1 MQPQPIVILGGG
13 GFIGSNLARRY
24 VEMGHD
30 VTVVDQVFHDF
41 RRDAWEGARRQWR
54 DLRVPSH
61 VASAMFPGALVF
73 HLAADMGGVGYF
85 HSDAD
90 WPASLNNARITLN
103 VAEAA
108 GRAGV
113 DRLVYAS
120 SACACATEPAM
131 YPDACATEP
140 AMCPDYPECGGVPPS
155 LDETDLHW
163 GTPDARYG
171 QEKRNGAHLFTS
183 APYDARVAILHT
195 VYGPLQEHEGVRM
208 KFPAAVATKAL
219 AARET
224 GRLEVWGDGTQTR
237 SYLYVDDAV
246 DRLVALAEAEQNPG
260 PIMVGAEGS
269 VSCDEIAHLCLELA
283 GVPDAEVVH
292 VDGPTGVAARDCDLS
307 RWREVFGEPHQTSY
321 RDGFA
326 AFVEWL
332 DSLGM
337 EEAA

>member
-1 MQPQPIVILGGG
+1 MILGGG

-24 VEMGHD
+24 VEMGRE
-30 VTVVDQVFHDF
+30 VIAVDQAFPDF
-41 RRDAWEGARRQWR
+41 RREALAGAGLAVR
-54 DLRVPSH
+54 DLRVQPQ
-61 VASAMFPGALVF
+61 VASVMFPGALVF

-120 SACACATEPAM
+120 SACACATEPDWM
-131 YPDACATEP
+131 
-140 AMCPDYPECGGVPPS
+140 
-155 LDETDLHW
+155 LDEYDLHW

-246 DRLVALAEAEQNPG
+246 DRLVALAEADVNPG

-283 GVPDAEVVH
+283 GVPGAEVVH

-337 EEAA
+337 EDAA

>member
-1 MQPQPIVILGGG
+1 MQPQPVVILGGG
-13 GFIGSNLARRY
+13 GFIGANLARRY
-24 VEMGHD
+24 VEMGRD
-30 VTVVDQVFHDF
+30 VTVVDQHFPEW
-41 RRDAWEGARRQWR
+41 RRTPGARPLWR
-54 DLRVPSH
+54 DLRNLDEA
-61 VASAMFPGALVF
+61 ASVMWPGALVF

-103 VAEAA
+103 VAQAA
-108 GRAGV
+108 GEAGV
-113 DRLVYAS
+113 GRLVYAS
-120 SACACATEPAM
+120 SACACATERRGAL
-131 YPDACATEP
+131 AEQ
-140 AMCPDYPECGGVPPS
+140 
-155 LDETDLHW
+155 DLHW

-171 QEKRNGAHLFTS
+171 QEKRNGAHLFAS

-246 DRLVALAEAEQNPG
+246 DRLVALAEADENPG

-269 VSCDEIAHLCLELA
+269 VSCDEIARLCLELA

-292 VDGPTGVAARDCDLS
+292 VDGPVGVAARDCDLS
-307 RWREVFGEPHQTSY
+307 RWREVFGEPSQRSY
-321 RDGFA
+321 REGFA
-326 AFVEWL
+326 EFMAWL
-332 DSLGM
+332 DGLGA
-337 EEAA
+337 EAAA

>member
-1 MQPQPIVILGGG
+1 MTPPVVILGGG
-13 GFIGSNLARRY
+13 GFLGSNLARRY
-24 VEMGHD
+24 VEAGRE
-30 VTVVDQVFHDF
+30 VYAVDQEFPTF
-41 RRDAWEGARRQWR
+41 RLGALDGAWMVTR
-54 DLRVPSH
+54 DLRDPAQC
-61 VASAMFPGALVF
+61 ASVMWPGALVF

-85 HSDAD
+85 GVDATD

-103 VAEAA
+103 VAQAA
-108 GRAGV
+108 GDAGV
-113 DRLVYAS
+113 GRLVYAS
-120 SACACATEPAM
+120 SACACATEAAGSP
-131 YPDACATEP
+131 
-140 AMCPDYPECGGVPPS
+140 
-155 LDETDLHW
+155 LDEQMLHW

-219 AARET
+219 AARQT

-246 DRLVALAEAEQNPG
+246 DRLIMLAEADENPG

-269 VSCDEIAHLCLELA
+269 VSCDEIARLCLELA

-307 RWREVFGEPHQTSY
+307 RWREVFGEPSQRSY
-321 RDGFA
+321 REGFA
-326 AFVEWL
+326 EFMAWL
-332 DSLGM
+332 DGLGA

>member
-24 VEMGHD
+24 VEMGRE
-30 VTVVDQVFHDF
+30 VYAVDQAFPDF
-41 RRDAWEGARRQWR
+41 RREALAGAGLAVR
-54 DLRVPSH
+54 DLRVQPQ
-61 VASAMFPGALVF
+61 VASVMFPGALVF

-85 HSDAD
+85 HSEAD

-120 SACACATEPAM
+120 SACACATEPAT
-131 YPDACATEP
+131 DWTAD
-140 AMCPDYPECGGVPPS
+140 DYGYYGNRLLHES
-155 LDETDLHW
+155 DLYW

-246 DRLVALAEAEQNPG
+246 DRLVALAEADVNPG

>member
-1 MQPQPIVILGGG
+1 MQPQPVVILGGG
-13 GFIGSNLARRY
+13 GFIGANLARRY
-24 VEMGHD
+24 VELGRE
-30 VTVVDQVFHDF
+30 VTVVDQAFPEW
-41 RRDAWEGARRQWR
+41 RTTPGARVLIR
-54 DLRVPSH
+54 DLREEEEARSV
-61 VASAMFPGALVF
+61 MFPGALVF
-73 HLAADMGGVGYF
+73 HLAADMGGCGYF

-108 GRAGV
+108 GEAGI

-120 SACACATEPAM
+120 SACACAIEAAGSP
-131 YPDACATEP
+131 
-140 AMCPDYPECGGVPPS
+140 
-155 LDETDLHW
+155 LDEAMIGW

-171 QEKRNGAHLFTS
+171 QEKRNGAHLFAS

-246 DRLVALAEAEQNPG
+246 DRLAQLAEAEVNPG

-269 VSCDEIAHLCLELA
+269 VSCDEIAHLCLDLA

-292 VDGPTGVAARDCDLS
+292 VDGPVGVAARDCDLS
-307 RWREVFGEPHQTSY
+307 RWREVFGEPRQTSY

-326 AFVEWL
+326 AFVAWL
-332 DSLGM
+332 DGLPVG
-337 EEAA
+337 ERAA

>member
-1 MQPQPIVILGGG
+1 MQPQPVVILGGG

-24 VEMGHD
+24 VEMGRE
-30 VTVVDQVFHDF
+30 VIAVDQAFPDF
-41 RRDAWEGARRQWR
+41 RREALAGAGLAVR
-54 DLRVPSH
+54 DLRVQPQ
-61 VASAMFPGALVF
+61 VASVMFPGALVF

-120 SACACATEPAM
+120 SACACATEPAT
-131 YPDACATEP
+131 DWTAD
-140 AMCPDYPECGGVPPS
+140 DYGYYGNRLLHES
-155 LDETDLHW
+155 DLYW

-246 DRLVALAEAEQNPG
+246 DRLVALAEADVNPG

-269 VSCDEIAHLCLELA
+269 VSCDEIAHLCLDLA

>member
-24 VEMGHD
+24 VEMGRE
-30 VTVVDQVFHDF
+30 VIAVDQAFPDF
-41 RRDAWEGARRQWR
+41 RREALAGAGLAVR
-54 DLRVPSH
+54 DLRVQPQ
-61 VASAMFPGALVF
+61 VASVMFPGALVF

-120 SACACATEPAM
+120 SACACATEPAS
-131 YPDACATEP
+131 ACATWP
-140 AMCPDYPECGGVPPS
+140 AMYPDYPECGGVPPS

-246 DRLVALAEAEQNPG
+246 DRLVALAEADVNPG

>member
-1 MQPQPIVILGGG
+1 MQPQPVVLLGGG
-13 GFIGSNLARRY
+13 GFIGANLARRY
-24 VEMGHD
+24 VEAGRE
-30 VTVVDQVFHDF
+30 VYAVDQEFPTF
-41 RRDAWEGARRQWR
+41 RLGALDGAWMVTR
-54 DLRVPSH
+54 DLRDPAQC
-61 VASAMFPGALVF
+61 ASVMWPGALVF
-73 HLAADMGGVGYF
+73 HLAADMGGVQYF
-85 HSDAD
+85 HGEHD

-103 VAEAA
+103 VAQAA
-108 GRAGV
+108 GEAGV
-113 DRLVYAS
+113 ARLVYAS
-120 SACACATEPAM
+120 SACACATERRMRGRYGPT
-131 YPDACATEP
+131 D
-140 AMCPDYPECGGVPPS
+140 GGVMVP
-155 LDETDLHW
+155 LREYDLTW

-246 DRLVALAEAEQNPG
+246 DRLVALAEADENPG

-269 VSCDEIAHLCLELA
+269 VSCDEIARLCLELA

-307 RWREVFGEPHQTSY
+307 RWREVFGAPHQTSY

-326 AFVEWL
+326 AFLVWL
-332 DSLGM
+332 QTLGAG
-337 EEAA
+337 ERAA

>member
-24 VEMGHD
+24 VEMGRE
-30 VTVVDQVFHDF
+30 VIAVDQAFPDF
-41 RRDAWEGARRQWR
+41 RREALAGAGLAVR
-54 DLRVPSH
+54 DLRVQPQ
-61 VASAMFPGALVF
+61 VASVMFPGALVF

-85 HSDAD
+85 HSEAD

-120 SACACATEPAM
+120 SACACATEPAT
-131 YPDACATEP
+131 DWTAD
-140 AMCPDYPECGGVPPS
+140 DYGYYGNRLLHES
-155 LDETDLHW
+155 DLYW

-246 DRLVALAEAEQNPG
+246 DRLVALAEADVNPG

-269 VSCDEIAHLCLELA
+269 VSCDEIAHLCLDLA

-321 RDGFA
+321 RDGFGS
-326 AFVEWL
+326 FVEWL

>member
-1 MQPQPIVILGGG
+1 MQPQPVVILGGG

-24 VEMGHD
+24 VELGRE
-30 VTVVDQVFHDF
+30 VYAVDQEFPTF
-41 RRDAWEGARRQWR
+41 RLGALDGAWMLIR
-54 DLRVPSH
+54 DLREEEEARSV
-61 VASAMFPGALVF
+61 MYPGALVF

-108 GRAGV
+108 AEAGV

-120 SACACATEPAM
+120 SACACATE
-131 YPDACATEP
+131 ATGSP
-140 AMCPDYPECGGVPPS
+140 
-155 LDETDLHW
+155 LDEAMIHW

-246 DRLVALAEAEQNPG
+246 DRLVQLAEAEVNPG

-269 VSCDEIAHLCLELA
+269 VSCDEIARLCLELA
-283 GVPDAEVVH
+283 GVADAEVVH

-326 AFVEWL
+326 GFVAWL
-332 DSLGM
+332 DSLGA
-337 EEAA
+337 EVEAA

>member
-1 MQPQPIVILGGG
+1 MQPQPVVILGGG
-13 GFIGSNLARRY
+13 GFIGANLARRY
-24 VEMGHD
+24 VELGRE
-30 VTVVDQVFHDF
+30 VTAVDQAFPDF
-41 RRDAWEGARRQWR
+41 RREALAGAGLAVR
-54 DLRVPSH
+54 DLRVQPQ
-61 VASAMFPGALVF
+61 VASVMFPGALVF

-120 SACACATEPAM
+120 SACACATEPDWM
-131 YPDACATEP
+131 
-140 AMCPDYPECGGVPPS
+140 
-155 LDETDLHW
+155 LDEAMLHW

-246 DRLVALAEAEQNPG
+246 DRLVALAEADVNPG

-269 VSCDEIAHLCLELA
+269 VSCDEIAHLCLDLA

>member
-24 VEMGHD
+24 VEMGRE
-30 VTVVDQVFHDF
+30 VYAVDQHFPDF
-41 RRDAWEGARRQWR
+41 RRDALFGATRIRR
-54 DLRVPSH
+54 DLRNPAAVDE
-61 VASAMFPGALVF
+61 VMFPGALVF

-120 SACACATEPAM
+120 SACACATEPDWM
-131 YPDACATEP
+131 
-140 AMCPDYPECGGVPPS
+140 
-155 LDETDLHW
+155 LDEYDLHW

-260 PIMVGAEGS
+260 PIMVGAEGP
-269 VSCDEIAHLCLELA
+269 VSCDEIARLCLELA
-283 GVPDAEVVH
+283 GVPGAEVVH

>member
-1 MQPQPIVILGGG
+1 MTAPVVILGGG
-13 GFIGSNLARRY
+13 GFLGANLARRY
-24 VEMGHD
+24 VEAGRQ
-30 VTVVDQVFHDF
+30 VYAVDQHFPDF
-41 RRDAWEGARRQWR
+41 RRDALFGATRIRR
-54 DLRVPSH
+54 DLRNPAAVDE
-61 VASAMFPGALVF
+61 VMFPGALVF

-120 SACACATEPAM
+120 SACACATEPDWM
-131 YPDACATEP
+131 
-140 AMCPDYPECGGVPPS
+140 
-155 LDETDLHW
+155 LDEYDLHW

-246 DRLVALAEAEQNPG
+246 DRLVALAEADVNPG

-269 VSCDEIAHLCLELA
+269 VSCDEIARLCLELA
-283 GVPDAEVVH
+283 GVPGAEVVH

>member
-1 MQPQPIVILGGG
+1 MQPQPVVILGGG
-13 GFIGSNLARRY
+13 GFIGANLARRY
-24 VEMGHD
+24 VEMGRD
-30 VTVVDQVFHDF
+30 VYAVDQAFPDF
-41 RRDAWEGARRQWR
+41 RRDALVGASRFRC
-54 DLRVPSH
+54 DLRDPAS
-61 VASAMFPGALVF
+61 VASVMWPGALVF

-103 VAEAA
+103 VARAA
-108 GRAGV
+108 GEAGV
-113 DRLVYAS
+113 GRLVYAS
-120 SACACATEPAM
+120 SACACATEAQGSP
-131 YPDACATEP
+131 
-140 AMCPDYPECGGVPPS
+140 
-155 LDETDLHW
+155 LDEQMIHW

-208 KFPAAVATKAL
+208 KFPAAIATKAL

-224 GRLEVWGDGTQTR
+224 GRVEVWGDGTQTR

-246 DRLVALAEAEQNPG
+246 DRLVALAEADENPG

-269 VSCDEIAHLCLELA
+269 VSCDEIARLCLELA

-307 RWREVFGEPHQTSY
+307 RWREVFGEPSQRSY
-321 RDGFA
+321 REGFA
-326 AFVEWL
+326 EFMAWL
-332 DSLGM
+332 DGLGVG
-337 EEAA
+337 ERAA

>member
-24 VEMGHD
+24 VEMGRE
-30 VTVVDQVFHDF
+30 VIAVDQAFPDF
-41 RRDAWEGARRQWR
+41 RREALAGAGLAVR
-54 DLRVPSH
+54 DLRVQPQ
-61 VASAMFPGALVF
+61 VASVMFPGALVF

-85 HSDAD
+85 HSEAD

-108 GRAGV
+108 GSAGV

-120 SACACATEPAM
+120 SACACATEPAT
-131 YPDACATEP
+131 DWTAD
-140 AMCPDYPECGGVPPS
+140 DYGYYGNRLLHES
-155 LDETDLHW
+155 DLYW

-246 DRLVALAEAEQNPG
+246 DRLVALAEADVNPG

-269 VSCDEIAHLCLELA
+269 VSCDEIAHLCLDLA

>member
-1 MQPQPIVILGGG
+1 MQPQPVVILGGG
-13 GFIGSNLARRY
+13 GFIGSNLGRRL
-24 VEMGHD
+24 VADGHD
-30 VTVVDQVFHDF
+30 VTLVDIEFPEWRHVP
-41 RRDAWEGARRQWR
+41 GARALYR
-54 DLRVPSH
+54 DLTDEAQA
-61 VASAMFPGALVF
+61 ASVIHDGAIAF

-90 WPASLNNARITLN
+90 WPASINNARITLN

-108 GRAGV
+108 AAHGV
-113 DRLVYAS
+113 ARLVYAS
-120 SACACATEPAM
+120 SACACAIEAAGAP
-131 YPDACATEP
+131 
-140 AMCPDYPECGGVPPS
+140 
-155 LDETDLHW
+155 LDEKMITW

-208 KFPAAVATKAL
+208 KFPAAIATKAL
-219 AARET
+219 AARES
-224 GRLEVWGDGTQTR
+224 GRVEVWGDGTQTR

-292 VDGPTGVAARDCDLS
+292 VDGPVGVAARDCDLS

-326 AFVEWL
+326 GFVAWL
-332 DSLGM
+332 DSLGA
-337 EEAA
+337 ES

>member
-24 VEMGHD
+24 VEMGRE
-30 VTVVDQVFHDF
+30 VIAVDQAFPDF
-41 RRDAWEGARRQWR
+41 RREALAGAGLAVR
-54 DLRVPSH
+54 DLRVQPQ
-61 VASAMFPGALVF
+61 VASVMFPGALVF

-120 SACACATEPAM
+120 SACACATEPDWM
-131 YPDACATEP
+131 
-140 AMCPDYPECGGVPPS
+140 

-260 PIMVGAEGS
+260 PIMVGAEGP
-269 VSCDEIAHLCLELA
+269 VSCDEIARLCLELA
-283 GVPDAEVVH
+283 GVPGAEVVH

>member
-1 MQPQPIVILGGG
+1 VQPQPIVILGGG

-24 VEMGHD
+24 VEMGRE
-30 VTVVDQVFHDF
+30 VIAVDQAFPDF
-41 RRDAWEGARRQWR
+41 RREALAGAGLAVR
-54 DLRVPSH
+54 DLRVQPQ
-61 VASAMFPGALVF
+61 VASVMFPGALVF

-120 SACACATEPAM
+120 SACACATEPAT
-131 YPDACATEP
+131 DWTAD
-140 AMCPDYPECGGVPPS
+140 DYGYYGNRLLHES
-155 LDETDLHW
+155 DLYW

-246 DRLVALAEAEQNPG
+246 DRLVALAEADVNPG